1 MKEARRIGVLGGTL
15 DPIHLGHLDA
25 ALAAKEALRLD
36 RVLVIPSHI
45 PPHRARPV
53 SSAFHRFAMA
63 AIAINGVDGVAVSD
77 IELASATPSYTA
89 DTLLQLR
96 HTMSL
101 APSQIF
107 FITGTD
113 AFAEIET
120 WRQYPN
126 VLDLANFVVISR
138 PGTALASLRTQLPQ
152 LRDRMRLPIGDAI
165 LPKKGV
171 RHLKG
176 PDPFPH
182 ATAIFLVDAPT
193 TDVSSTEVRR
203 RMASG
208 LPVDGLVPPGVEHHI
223 KQHGLYTER
232 SILSSTAD
240 HLHGQN

>member
-1 MKEARRIGVLGGTL
+1 MKEAGRIGVLGGTL

-36 RVLVIPSHI
+36 RVLVIPAHI

-63 AIAINGVDGVAVSD
+63 AVAVNGLDGFAVSD
-77 IELASATPSYTA
+77 IELASAAPSYTA
-89 DTLLQLR
+89 DTLLQLQE
-96 HTMSL
+96 TMSL
-101 APSQIF
+101 PPSQIF
-107 FITGTD
+107 FITGAD

-120 WRQYPN
+120 WRRYPH
-126 VLDLANFVVISR
+126 VLDLAHFVVISR
-138 PGTALASLRTQLPQ
+138 PGTTLTSLRTRLPG
-152 LRDRMRLPIGDAI
+152 LRDRMRLPLGTAI
-165 LPKKGV
+165 PQKKGV

-208 LPVDGLVPPGVEHHI
+208 LPVHGLVPPAVEHHI

-232 SILSSTAD
+232 SVLSSSAD